1 METDGAT
8 RSERLVLLL
17 LCMLFL
23 ATRLPGLLALPLF
36 NDEAVYLY
44 RAQQF
49 PAQFL
54 FTIHDGKLLHEL
66 FLAALVRLPWDPLL
80 AGRLLSV
87 LCGWLTVVGLWLS
100 GKIIA
105 DTTTGALA
113 GLLYILSPLAIVHD
127 RLAIPDAM
135 LGSVA
140 SFLLAASLR
149 LTVLAQLNRWHVA
162 GVGALAALAAL
173 VKLPGLFLFALPA
186 LIILARSY
194 PPDHSHQRWTLLRT
208 ALIMTLLGIAAFA
221 PFNYGGAESQKVG
234 VTDIALQ
241 FERLAANVRHIVGWM
256 AITLPLPTFALVGFG
271 LSQQRTRRLILTL
284 TAAAGLFCLALA
296 AIGSTLY
303 PRYILPSWPMTLL
316 AAALGARQI
325 TRSSRVMRGAAMIV
339 TTISIVW
346 GVVFNLQ
353 YARDPAGAWLS
364 AVDRRQYIES
374 WSAGYNLP
382 DVYAALR
389 AIASEKGGIV
399 VVSPVH
405 ERVIHFGPK
414 IYLRDERLVS
424 FTDIDFR
431 SADARVLIRDIAA
444 RRPVFVPLD
453 AQEIVAFD
461 IERRFPE
468 LKRIREW
475 RNPHSNMAFYLYVW
489 AP

>member
-1 METDGAT
+1 MEVDGAT
-8 RSERLVLLL
+8 RNERLALLL
-17 LCMLFL
+17 LCILFL

-49 PAQFL
+49 PAQL
-54 FTIHDGKLLHEL
+54 QFTIHDGKLLHEL
-66 FLAALVRLPWDPLL
+66 LLAALARLPWDPLL
-80 AGRLLSV
+80 TGRLLSV
-87 LCGWLTVVGLWLS
+87 VCGWLTIVGLWLS
-100 GKIIA
+100 GRVIA
-105 DTTTGALA
+105 DHTA
-113 GLLYILSPLAIVHD
+113 GVVASLLYIFSPLAIIHD

-135 LGSVA
+135 LGSMA

-149 LTVLAQLNRWHVA
+149 LTVTPQPNRWHAA
-162 GVGALAALAAL
+162 GIGALVALAAL

-186 LIILARSY
+186 LIIMTRTPSQ
-194 PPDHSHQRWTLLRT
+194 DSHRRWALLRT
-208 ALIMTLLGIAAFA
+208 ALIITLLGITAFA

-234 VTDIALQ
+234 VTNIVLQ
-241 FERLAANVRHIVGWM
+241 FERLAANIRHIVGWM

-271 LSQQRTRRLILTL
+271 LIQQRTRRLVLTL
-284 TAAAGLFCLALA
+284 AATAGLFCLALA

-303 PRYILPSWPMTLL
+303 PRYILPSWPMLLL

-325 TRSSRVMRGAAMIV
+325 PHSSRIMRGAAMIV
-339 TTISIVW
+339 ATISAVW
-346 GVVFNLQ
+346 GFVFNLQ

-382 DVYAALR
+382 DVYAALC
-389 AIASEKGGIV
+389 AAATEKGGIV

-414 IYLRDERLVS
+414 IYLRDERLIS

-431 SADARVLIRDIAA
+431 SADARALIRDIAA
-444 RRPVFVPLD
+444 RHPVFMTLD

-461 IERRFPE
+461 IEQRFPE

-475 RNPHSNMAFYLYVW
+475 RNPHSTMAFYLYAW
-489 AP
+489 SP